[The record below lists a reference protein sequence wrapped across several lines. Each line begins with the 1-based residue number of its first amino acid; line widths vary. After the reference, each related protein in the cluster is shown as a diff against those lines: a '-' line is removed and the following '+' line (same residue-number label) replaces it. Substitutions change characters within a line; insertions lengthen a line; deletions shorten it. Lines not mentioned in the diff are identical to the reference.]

1 MSEQEVFDYIYSV
14 ITREYLENRIQ
25 KKENFGITAKD
36 IADHFNTYRSTVST
50 MLNTAVKNG
59 LFIKIE
65 TRPVLFVPVDIIKK
79 ELHVPLE
86 KSVYTPEEI
95 RDLFFK
101 KEQEVDSFSIMI
113 GYDGSQ
119 SLQIKQAQSAILYP
133 PKGLHTQLPE
143 KAALEKHY
151 SRIRCMTM
159 AEK

>member
-65 TRPVLFVPVDIIKK
+65 TRPVFICSCGYHK
-79 ELHVPLE
+79 EGAACSPG
-86 KSVYTPEEI
+86 
-95 RDLFFK
+95 
-101 KEQEVDSFSIMI
+101 KEC
-113 GYDGSQ
+113 
-119 SLQIKQAQSAILYP
+119 LYP
-133 PKGLHTQLPE
+133 GGNQRSVFQKRTGGRFLFHHDWL
-143 KAALEKHY
+143 
-151 SRIRCMTM
+151 
-159 AEK
+159 

>member
-86 KSVYTPEEI
+86 RVFIPRRKSEI
-95 RDLFFK
+95 CFSK
-101 KEQEVDSFSIMI
+101 KN
-113 GYDGSQ
+113 
-119 SLQIKQAQSAILYP
+119 
-133 PKGLHTQLPE
+133 
-143 KAALEKHY
+143 
-151 SRIRCMTM
+151 RR
-159 AEK
+159 